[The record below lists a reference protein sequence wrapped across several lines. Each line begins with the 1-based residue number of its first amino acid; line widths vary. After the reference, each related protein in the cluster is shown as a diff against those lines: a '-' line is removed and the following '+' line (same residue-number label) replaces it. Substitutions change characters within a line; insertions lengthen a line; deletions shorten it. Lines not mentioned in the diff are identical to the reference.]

1 MMNESAT
8 ICALYDDLEHY
19 LDLALKAADDK
30 HEDLRLVFGMQFH
43 NTANRIAAITGIDPR
58 EPV

>member
-1 MMNESAT
+1 MSQNAST

-30 HEDLRLVFGMQFH
+30 HEDLRLVFSMQFH
-43 NTANRIAAITGIDPR
+43 NTASRILKLTGIDPR